1 MRGAAGAHR
10 RRWFDGGD
18 FSVHGLIGS
27 RARADIQNLGRVTE
41 QLMDQGCDAWFRPP
55 VLEVR
60 MADCPVISV
69 SRAAVGESMRH
80 GAFLARKFMISRQ
93 TVKGSS
99 KVQQRRRRNSSP

>member
-1 MRGAAGAHR
+1 LRVLHSFPTR
-10 RRWFDGGD
+10 RSSD
-18 FSVHGLIGS
+18 L
-27 RARADIQNLGRVTE
+27 
-41 QLMDQGCDAWFRPP
+41 WFRPP

-99 KVQQRRRRNSSP
+99 KVQQRRGRNSSPHAGLQPRRSEEHTSELQSQSNL